1 MYIHIGSSNDN
12 NDKSKG
18 IGIITIIQIVLIIL
32 KLCGLIDWSWK
43 WVLAP
48 LWIGLILALILFILA
63 ILFFKWI
70 SK

>member
-48 LWIGLILALILFILA
+48 TWIGLILALVLFTLA
-63 ILFFKWI
+63 ILIFKWI